1 MAVKYECPKCGR
13 RYVEWGAEKV
23 NFQCPNCSGA
33 EVVKLL
39 RLGSREEVE
48 LAAASL
54 KRRAKKEVVA
64 VPVDD
69 EIDDVVEDEE
79 GEVEE
84 LEVGVGAGIVDPG
97 LDDAADVVVDDE
109 DADEDVVDEET
120 PVDLDFDG
128 DKGEFDE
135 GPVREFDD

>member
-23 NFQCPNCSGA
+23 NFQCPHCSGA

-54 KRRAKKEVVA
+54 KRRAKKEVIVA
-64 VPVDD
+64 PVDD
-69 EIDDVVEDEE
+69 DIDDVVDDEE
-79 GEVEE
+79 AEVEE
-84 LEVGVGAGIVDPG
+84 IEVGTGVGLVDPA
-97 LDDAADVVVDDE
+97 LEDSADVVIDDE
-109 DADEDVVDEET
+109 DADEVGDEEA
-120 PVDLDFDG
+120 PEDLDFG
-128 DKGEFDE
+128 ADKADFDE
-135 GPVREFDD
+135 GPVRDFDE